1 MSEPK
6 RRGDGGD
13 QSRAGYNVSPNPRR
27 WKHSACSVGGT
38 DHRRSVDAPG
48 TRPVEMRARVP
59 ENDPPAWR
67 VRRRACGSSRD
78 TVWQIACDAR
88 IDKKSTHVEISGR
101 SGIQWG
107 NGMTRWCLIV
117 ALVFAAPGCHR
128 QVLSDEQRARS
139 VGISPAPDPI
149 ISEQL
154 PVAAGAELKDRP
166 DDNPQPANSASPEE
180 DSAPISYNA
189 RKEAVT
195 SPPAPAPEAS
205 LKNEIPEPAPLAAPV
220 ARTTPWPAS
229 PLPLHRRGE
238 SLRWCETFRRPQLL
252 AFRRRPRRIR

>member
-1 MSEPK
+1 
-6 RRGDGGD
+6 
-13 QSRAGYNVSPNPRR
+13 
-27 WKHSACSVGGT
+27 
-38 DHRRSVDAPG
+38 
-48 TRPVEMRARVP
+48 
-59 ENDPPAWR
+59 
-67 VRRRACGSSRD
+67 
-78 TVWQIACDAR
+78 
-88 IDKKSTHVEISGR
+88 
-101 SGIQWG
+101 
-107 NGMTRWCLIV
+107 MTRWCLIV

-128 QVLSDEQRARS
+128 QVLSDEQGARS

-229 PLPLHRRGE
+229 PPATAP
-238 SLRWCETFRRPQLL
+238 S
-252 AFRRRPRRIR
+252 RRILEMVRNIPPTAAPRVPAPSTADPVIILMQRGDAMLALNDIGAARLLYERAAKAGNSRAAIGVGKTYDPNFLRREGAVGLQPNRSAAINWYQKAAALGDPEATVLLRQLQN